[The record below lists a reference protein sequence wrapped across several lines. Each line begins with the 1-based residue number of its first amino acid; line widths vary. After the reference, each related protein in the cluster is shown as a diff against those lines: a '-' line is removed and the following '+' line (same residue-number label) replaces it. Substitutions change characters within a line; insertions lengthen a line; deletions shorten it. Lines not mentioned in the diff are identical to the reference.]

1 MRGDVLALLKRERR
15 DGAVKKQKPNHA
27 TCEPARHSDS
37 LVRRYHPI
45 TMTTPESPVV
55 APIVAQFNPLY
66 RPYLVVT
73 IGLAMLVTIIG
84 IPLALVW
91 FCGVGQWWAGHYF
104 HKLSCVLDG
113 KTLRFRKG
121 ILFQVEKTIPLEN
134 IQDVT
139 FIEGPVLKKFHL
151 ATLKFETAGQSHH
164 GANEMHLTG
173 IIDAHEFRNRILEA
187 REALRQ
193 QLRPHA
199 AHTPAS
205 AGEGASQHP
214 EHLAV
219 LVRIATR
226 LDEIA
231 AMMREKK

>member
-1 MRGDVLALLKRERR
+1 MDAL
-15 DGAVKKQKPNHA
+15 
-27 TCEPARHSDS
+27 PAASHS
-37 LVRRYHPI
+37 LPI
-45 TMTTPESPVV
+45 T
-55 APIVAQFNPLY
+55 ARFNPLY

-73 IGLAMLVTIIG
+73 IGLMMCCTIIG
-84 IPLALVW
+84 IPLAIIW

-104 HKLSCVLDG
+104 HKLLCELSD

-187 REALRQ
+187 RENLRAQTRGTTPQASSDDQVLMALN
-193 QLRPHA
+193 
-199 AHTPAS
+199 
-205 AGEGASQHP
+205 
-214 EHLAV
+214 
-219 LVRIATR
+219 RIASR
-226 LDEIA
+226 LDEITVL
-231 AMMREKK
+231 MRERQGTGH

>member
-1 MRGDVLALLKRERR
+1 MGDLNTASTAL
-15 DGAVKKQKPNHA
+15 
-27 TCEPARHSDS
+27 
-37 LVRRYHPI
+37 PI
-45 TMTTPESPVV
+45 T
-55 APIVAQFNPLY
+55 AKFNPLY

-73 IGLAMLVTIIG
+73 IGLVMCCTIIG
-84 IPLALVW
+84 IPLAIIW

-104 HKLSCVLDG
+104 HKLLCELTD

-151 ATLKFETAGQSHH
+151 ATLKFETAGHSHH

-187 REALRQ
+187 REHLRAQARGSTPPQMSGDDQVVQALN
-193 QLRPHA
+193 
-199 AHTPAS
+199 
-205 AGEGASQHP
+205 
-214 EHLAV
+214 
-219 LVRIATR
+219 RIASR
-226 LDEIA
+226 LDEITVL
-231 AMMREKK
+231 MRERQGTGH